1 MLNFLLFGLDAEGA
15 HGHLELFAVNGTSPR
30 SRSGLR
36 LHASGSGLAAVRK
49 LNPDLYWD
57 SKTQKQMRE
66 DAKNMGEAFF
76 NQDET
81 FFMEHQK

>member
-1 MLNFLLFGLDAEGA
+1 
-15 HGHLELFAVNGTSPR
+15 
-30 SRSGLR
+30 
-36 LHASGSGLAAVRK
+36 
-49 LNPDLYWD
+49 
-57 SKTQKQMRE
+57 MRE